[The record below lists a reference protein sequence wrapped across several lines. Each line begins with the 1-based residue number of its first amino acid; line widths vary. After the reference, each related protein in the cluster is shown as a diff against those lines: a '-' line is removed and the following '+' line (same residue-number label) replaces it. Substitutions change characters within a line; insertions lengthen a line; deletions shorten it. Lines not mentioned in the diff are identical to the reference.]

1 MKFIPSKRF
10 EKNVAKLSSQLR
22 AILAE
27 CLRIFAKE
35 PQHPLLNNH
44 ALHGKRVHL
53 RSINI
58 SGDYRLIYEKVGSD
72 VVRLMDIDTHSNLY
86 GG

>member
-10 EKNVAKLSSQLR
+10 EKNSAKLGRQLR
-22 AILAE
+22 IILAE
-27 CLRIFAKE
+27 RLQLFAVE
-35 PQHPLLNNH
+35 PKHPLLNNH
-44 ALHGKRVHL
+44 ALKGGSHHL

-58 SGDYRLIYEKVGSD
+58 SWDYRLIYEKVGND

-86 GG
+86 GS